1 MERNKDKKYA
11 DLLELLKDEFSKQHT
26 DSLEGLSNAEKL
38 RSLTLRLLYDVCE
51 NHISR
56 TKTNSE
62 AVSEGVSE
70 THSEAHT
77 KTYDGIRD

>member
-1 MERNKDKKYA
+1 METYKDKKYA

-62 AVSEGVSE
+62 VVSE